1 MEHAVLYLWG
11 LYLSADSDGDPLERM
26 PRGKRSEFAGGRAE
40 MENARRG
47 DPPGAS

>member
-1 MEHAVLYLWG
+1 
-11 LYLSADSDGDPLERM
+11 M

-47 DPPGAS
+47 DPPGAHTPATFIFG